1 MSLIAVS
8 ISQAEESEDANTGV
22 VGQPAE
28 TQVGA
33 EGALG
38 GRQRDIELWQV
49 GAGQKETGGRGP
61 AGENMAALTIT
72 GMQAKVAV
80 SLGSG

>member
-1 MSLIAVS
+1 MS
-8 ISQAEESEDANTGV
+8 ISQAEGSEDANTGV

-38 GRQRDIELWQV
+38 GRQ
-49 GAGQKETGGRGP
+49 
-61 AGENMAALTIT
+61 
-72 GMQAKVAV
+72 
-80 SLGSG
+80 